1 MKKPTVTP
9 EASMLLFTSFWND
22 ATTFKLLPTTEECP
36 FVEVIYD
43 PSLEML
49 VVINK
54 NSKSTF
60 HNVPKLDDNGDV
72 MMMKTAA
79 RANGKPFKEERR
91 TVETYQEYYLTEKE
105 EQIAFIKM
113 FAVNAETFDFE
124 KFMANKDKAAVYQP
138 ETIGL
143 VDENG
148 LPMKK

>member
-1 MKKPTVTP
+1 
-9 EASMLLFTSFWND
+9 
-22 ATTFKLLPTTEECP
+22 
-36 FVEVIYD
+36 
-43 PSLEML
+43 
-49 VVINK
+49 
-54 NSKSTF
+54 
-60 HNVPKLDDNGDV
+60 